1 VLRRL
6 RVAAAFFPAAT
17 RFGDFRP
24 VDLAAVFRRVV
35 FLAVD
40 FFAVLF
46 LRVVVF
52 LAVDRF
58 AVLFLRAGFRAVD
71 FLAVDVFRLAGFLAV
86 VFLAVDRFLAAVF
99 FAAIAVPLS
108 SVPGAPLASFA
119 LATEPPNL
127 RVYEGSWVTTPSV

>member
-46 LRVVVF
+46 LRVVF
-52 LAVDRF
+52 RAVDRF
-58 AVLFLRAGFRAVD
+58 AVLFLRAGFRAVV

-108 SVPGAPLASFA
+108 SVPGAPLTPFA

-127 RVYEGSWVTTPSV
+127 RVYEGSCVTTPSV

>member
-1 VLRRL
+1 MLRRL

-24 VDLAAVFRRVV
+24 VDLAALFRRVV
-35 FLAVD
+35 FRAVD

-46 LRVVVF
+46 LRVVF
-52 LAVDRF
+52 RAVDRF
-58 AVLFLRAGFRAVD
+58 AVLFLRAGFRAVV

-108 SVPGAPLASFA
+108 SVPGAPLTPFA

-127 RVYEGSWVTTPSV
+127 RVYEGSCVTTPSV